1 MKQLISTTLLLLAF
15 LSTTLNAQQI
25 SSDAYNKDVIHE
37 DFNAEGEYFK
47 IITTTDNYFILDKGD
62 YLLSRNNKDS
72 EYAIIANNSS
82 VTDFVIKAA
91 VRIGPSENKKAS
103 VGIILKAQQD
113 GKGAIIFEINKKRE
127 YRIKQL
133 IGNNYQTLSGN
144 AKQEG
149 WVKNKLVH
157 GVDEHNFIEIRSEK
171 NIYDIYINSKYLTTF
186 FIPDFTS
193 GSCGLI
199 ISPATKAR
207 ISYYYI
213 NTKGESTA
221 VADYTNENTASVNE
235 TIEQLNKRIV
245 ILEENNA
252 KLNELN
258 TDSKALQLDEIKAL
272 TAKNTSLANIT
283 TEQEEEIIELN
294 SLITDLKEKANKAEE
309 LETSNNSLQTTVS
322 SLTSENNSLSSEI
335 KTLKIRNSDLATISS
350 TKEKEIIELNSLIT
364 SLKEKANKAEELE
377 NSNTSLQTTV
387 SSLTSEN
394 NSLSSEVKTLTTRNS
409 DLASITTT
417 QLIEIK
423 NNISLEASFN
433 NTIKELESSK
443 AQLLNEIN
451 TLKVKNTELGSI
463 SSTQEKEITALTTV
477 IDNFRATSNQASAT
491 NKQLNKKISGLKQ
504 QISLEIATNTNLT
517 NDLNKINKSTNTQIT
532 QLTTEVKTLKNK
544 VAKLQTSNSTLSADL
559 STEKSAHQNTK
570 SGLSKSVKNKTT
582 EINTL
587 TAELYN
593 AKEQL
598 KTAKKTAKNLKEC
611 VTNTSTLSVDL
622 KNANT
627 ELITLKT
634 TQTKH
639 DKVTADLNSKIT
651 VLSNQISTLEL
662 QLRTTKS
669 EISALEISNTQLK
682 ALFIQKDFELNGV
695 KASEMVKET
704 TVYVPTPKNLKS
716 NKVVYAVQLGMFMQ
730 TQSASVY
737 KNLDAVWYQS
747 NENGTYQYLSGEF
760 SSPKEAADHQKAIN
774 AKGYTSAF
782 VVTITK

>member
-37 DFNAEGEYFK
+37 DFNTEGEYFK
-47 IITTTDNYFILDKGD
+47 IVTTTDNYFILDKGD

-82 VTDFVIKAA
+82 VTDFVIKTA
-91 VRIGPSENKKAS
+91 VRIGPSDNKKAS

-133 IGNNYQTLSGN
+133 IGDSYQTLSGN

-149 WVKNKLVH
+149 WVKNKLVN

-171 NIYDIYINSKYLTTF
+171 NIYDIYINSEYLTTF

-221 VADYTNENTASVNE
+221 VANYTNENTASVNE

-258 TDSKALQLDEIKAL
+258 TDSKALQSDEIKAL

-283 TEQEEEIIELN
+283 IEQ
-294 SLITDLKEKANKAEE
+294 
-309 LETSNNSLQTTVS
+309 
-322 SLTSENNSLSSEI
+322 
-335 KTLKIRNSDLATISS
+335 
-350 TKEKEIIELNSLIT
+350 EKEIIELNSLIT
-364 SLKEKANKAEELE
+364 SLKEKANKAEEAE
-377 NSNTSLQTTV
+377 TSNTSLQTTV

-409 DLASITTT
+409 DL
-417 QLIEIK
+417 
-423 NNISLEASFN
+423 
-433 NTIKELESSK
+433 
-443 AQLLNEIN
+443 
-451 TLKVKNTELGSI
+451 VSI
-463 SSTQEKEITALTTV
+463 SSSQEKEITALTTA
-477 IDNFRATSNQASAT
+477 IENFRNTSNQSIAT
-491 NKQLNKKISGLKQ
+491 NKQLNKKISGLKL
-504 QISLEIATNTNLT
+504 QISLEKATNTDLT

-559 STEKSAHQNTK
+559 SNEKSAHKNTK
-570 SGLSKSVKNKTT
+570 SGLSTSVKNKTT
-582 EINTL
+582 EINSL
-587 TAELYN
+587 TAELN
-593 AKEQL
+593 TAKEQL

-611 VTNTSTLSVDL
+611 ATNASTLSVDL
-622 KNANT
+622 KNVNT
-627 ELITLKT
+627 ELSTLKT

-651 VLSNQISTLEL
+651 LLSNQISTLEL
-662 QLRTTKS
+662 QLQTTKS
-669 EISALEISNTQLK
+669 EISALETSNTELK

-695 KASEMVKET
+695 KASDMVKET

-730 TQSASVY
+730 TQSASAY

>member
-82 VTDFVIKAA
+82 VTDFVIKTA

-133 IGNNYQTLSGN
+133 IGDNYQTLSGN

-149 WVKNKLVH
+149 WVKNKLVNR
-157 GVDEHNFIEIRSEK
+157 VDEHNFIEIRSEK
-171 NIYDIYINSKYLTTF
+171 NIYDIYINSEYLTTF

-221 VADYTNENTASVNE
+221 VANYTNENTASVNE

-258 TDSKALQLDEIKAL
+258 TDSKALQSDEIKAL

-283 TEQEEEIIELN
+283 IEQ
-294 SLITDLKEKANKAEE
+294 
-309 LETSNNSLQTTVS
+309 
-322 SLTSENNSLSSEI
+322 
-335 KTLKIRNSDLATISS
+335 
-350 TKEKEIIELNSLIT
+350 EKEIIELNSLIT
-364 SLKEKANKAEELE
+364 SLKEKANKAEEAE
-377 NSNTSLQTTV
+377 TSNTSLQTTV

-409 DLASITTT
+409 DL
-417 QLIEIK
+417 
-423 NNISLEASFN
+423 
-433 NTIKELESSK
+433 
-443 AQLLNEIN
+443 
-451 TLKVKNTELGSI
+451 VSI
-463 SSTQEKEITALTTV
+463 SSSQEKEITALTTA
-477 IDNFRATSNQASAT
+477 IENFRNSSNQSSAT

-504 QISLEIATNTNLT
+504 QISLEKATNTDLT

-559 STEKSAHQNTK
+559 STEKSAHKNTK
-570 SGLSKSVKNKTT
+570 SGLSTSVKNKTT
-582 EINTL
+582 EINSL
-587 TAELYN
+587 TAELN
-593 AKEQL
+593 TAKEQL

-611 VTNTSTLSVDL
+611 ATNASTLSVDL
-622 KNANT
+622 KNVNT
-627 ELITLKT
+627 ELSTLKT

-651 VLSNQISTLEL
+651 LLSNQISTLEL
-662 QLRTTKS
+662 QLQTTKS
-669 EISALEISNTQLK
+669 EISALETSNTELK

-695 KASEMVKET
+695 KASDMVKET

>member
-1 MKQLISTTLLLLAF
+1 MKQIITVTLLLVIT
-15 LSTTLNAQQI
+15 LSSTITAQNI
-25 SSDAYNKDVIHE
+25 SSESYNTEFIHE
-37 DFNAEGEYFK
+37 DFNSEGEHFK
-47 IITTTDNYFILDKGD
+47 TVTTTDNYFILDKGD

-82 VTDFVIKAA
+82 VTDFVIKTA

-103 VGIILKAQQD
+103 VGIILKAQLD
-113 GKGAIIFEINKKRE
+113 GKGAIIFEINKKKE

-149 WVKNKLVH
+149 WVKNKLVN

-213 NTKGESTA
+213 NTKGERTA
-221 VADYTNENTASVNE
+221 VANYTNENTASVNE

-309 LETSNNSLQTTVS
+309 LE
-322 SLTSENNSLSSEI
+322 
-335 KTLKIRNSDLATISS
+335 
-350 TKEKEIIELNSLIT
+350 
-364 SLKEKANKAEELE
+364 

-387 SSLTSEN
+387 SSLSSEN

-451 TLKVKNTELGSI
+451 TLKVKNTELASI
-463 SSTQEKEITALTTV
+463 SSTQEKEITALTTA

-491 NKQLNKKISGLKQ
+491 NKQLNKKISGLKL
-504 QISLEIATNTNLT
+504 QISLEKATNTNLT

-587 TAELYN
+587 TAELNN

-611 VTNTSTLSVDL
+611 ATNTSTLSVDL

-662 QLRTTKS
+662 QLQTTKS
-669 EISALEISNTQLK
+669 EISALEISNTELK

-695 KASEMVKET
+695 KASDMVKET

-730 TQSASVY
+730 TQSASAY
-737 KNLDAVWYQS
+737 ENLDAVWYQS

>member
-37 DFNAEGEYFK
+37 DFNTEGEYFK
-47 IITTTDNYFILDKGD
+47 IVTTTDNYFILDKGD

-82 VTDFVIKAA
+82 VTDFVIKTA

-133 IGNNYQTLSGN
+133 IGDSYQTLSGN

-171 NIYDIYINSKYLTTF
+171 NIYDIYINSEYLTTF

-221 VADYTNENTASVNE
+221 VANYTNENTASVNE

-258 TDSKALQLDEIKAL
+258 TDSKALQSDEIIAL
-272 TAKNTSLANIT
+272 TTKNTSLANIT
-283 TEQEEEIIELN
+283 TEQEKEIIDLN

-309 LETSNNSLQTTVS
+309 LET
-322 SLTSENNSLSSEI
+322 
-335 KTLKIRNSDLATISS
+335 
-350 TKEKEIIELNSLIT
+350 
-364 SLKEKANKAEELE
+364 
-377 NSNTSLQTTV
+377 SNTSLQTTV

-394 NSLSSEVKTLTTRNS
+394 NSLSSEVTNLTIMNS
-409 DLASITTT
+409 DLASI
-417 QLIEIK
+417 
-423 NNISLEASFN
+423 
-433 NTIKELESSK
+433 SS
-443 AQLLNEIN
+443 
-451 TLKVKNTELGSI
+451 S
-463 SSTQEKEITALTTV
+463 QEKEITALTTA
-477 IDNFRATSNQASAT
+477 IENFRNTSNQSSAT

-504 QISLEIATNTNLT
+504 QISLEKATNTDLT

-559 STEKSAHQNTK
+559 STEKSAHKNTK
-570 SGLSKSVKNKTT
+570 SGLSTSVKNKTT

-587 TAELYN
+587 TAELN
-593 AKEQL
+593 TAKEQL

-611 VTNTSTLSVDL
+611 ATNTSTLSVNL

-662 QLRTTKS
+662 QLQTTKS
-669 EISALEISNTQLK
+669 EISALETSNTELK

-695 KASEMVKET
+695 KASDMVKET

-730 TQSASVY
+730 TQSASAY

>member
-37 DFNAEGEYFK
+37 DFNTEGEYFK
-47 IITTTDNYFILDKGD
+47 IVTTTDNYFILDKGD

-82 VTDFVIKAA
+82 VTDFVIKTA

-103 VGIILKAQQD
+103 VGIILKAQLD
-113 GKGAIIFEINKKRE
+113 GKGAIIFEINKKKE

-149 WVKNKLVH
+149 WVKNKLVN

-213 NTKGESTA
+213 NTKGERTA
-221 VADYTNENTASVNE
+221 VANYTNENTASVNE

-309 LETSNNSLQTTVS
+309 LE
-322 SLTSENNSLSSEI
+322 
-335 KTLKIRNSDLATISS
+335 
-350 TKEKEIIELNSLIT
+350 
-364 SLKEKANKAEELE
+364 

-387 SSLTSEN
+387 SSLSSEN

-451 TLKVKNTELGSI
+451 TLKVKNTELASI
-463 SSTQEKEITALTTV
+463 SSTQEKEITALTTA

-491 NKQLNKKISGLKQ
+491 NKQLNKKISGLKL
-504 QISLEIATNTNLT
+504 QISLEKATNTNLT

-587 TAELYN
+587 TAELNN

-611 VTNTSTLSVDL
+611 ATNTSTLSVDL

-662 QLRTTKS
+662 QLQTTKS
-669 EISALEISNTQLK
+669 EISALEISNTELK

-695 KASEMVKET
+695 KASDMVKET

>member
-37 DFNAEGEYFK
+37 DFNTEGKYFK
-47 IITTTDNYFILDKGD
+47 IVTTTDNYFILDKGD

-82 VTDFVIKAA
+82 VTDFVIKTA
-91 VRIGPSENKKAS
+91 VRIGPSANKKAS

-113 GKGAIIFEINKKRE
+113 GKGAIIFEINKKKE

-149 WVKNKLVH
+149 WVKNKLVN

-171 NIYDIYINSKYLTTF
+171 NIYDIYINSEYLTTF

-221 VADYTNENTASVNE
+221 VANYTNENTASVNE

-258 TDSKALQLDEIKAL
+258 SDSKALQSDEIKAL
-272 TAKNTSLANIT
+272 TAKNTSLSNIT
-283 TEQEEEIIELN
+283 TEQ
-294 SLITDLKEKANKAEE
+294 
-309 LETSNNSLQTTVS
+309 
-322 SLTSENNSLSSEI
+322 
-335 KTLKIRNSDLATISS
+335 
-350 TKEKEIIELNSLIT
+350 EKEIIELNSLIT
-364 SLKEKANKAEELE
+364 SLKEKANKAEEAE
-377 NSNTSLQTTV
+377 TSNTSLQTTV

-394 NSLSSEVKTLTTRNS
+394 NSLSSEVTNLTIMNS
-409 DLASITTT
+409 DLASI
-417 QLIEIK
+417 
-423 NNISLEASFN
+423 
-433 NTIKELESSK
+433 SS
-443 AQLLNEIN
+443 
-451 TLKVKNTELGSI
+451 S
-463 SSTQEKEITALTTV
+463 QEKEITALTTA
-477 IDNFRATSNQASAT
+477 IENFRNTSNQSSAT

-504 QISLEIATNTNLT
+504 QISLEKATNTDLT

-559 STEKSAHQNTK
+559 STEKSAHKNTK

-587 TAELYN
+587 TAELN
-593 AKEQL
+593 KAKEQL
-598 KTAKKTAKNLKEC
+598 KSVKKTAKNLKEC
-611 VTNTSTLSVDL
+611 ATNASTLSVDL
-622 KNANT
+622 RNVNT
-627 ELITLKT
+627 ELSTLKT

-651 VLSNQISTLEL
+651 LLSNQISTLEL
-662 QLRTTKS
+662 KLQTTKS
-669 EISALEISNTQLK
+669 EISALETSNTELK

-695 KASEMVKET
+695 KASDMVKET

-730 TQSASVY
+730 TQSASAY

>member
-37 DFNAEGEYFK
+37 DFNTEGEYFK
-47 IITTTDNYFILDKGD
+47 IVTTTDNYFILDKGD

-82 VTDFVIKAA
+82 VTDFVIKTA
-91 VRIGPSENKKAS
+91 VRIGPSDNKKAS

-133 IGNNYQTLSGN
+133 IGDNYQTLSGN

-149 WVKNKLVH
+149 WVKNKLVN

-171 NIYDIYINSKYLTTF
+171 NIYDIYINSEYLTTF

-221 VADYTNENTASVNE
+221 VANYTNKNTASVNE

-283 TEQEEEIIELN
+283 TEQE
-294 SLITDLKEKANKAEE
+294 
-309 LETSNNSLQTTVS
+309 
-322 SLTSENNSLSSEI
+322 
-335 KTLKIRNSDLATISS
+335 
-350 TKEKEIIELNSLIT
+350 KEIIELNSLIT

-377 NSNTSLQTTV
+377 TSNTSLQTTV

-394 NSLSSEVKTLTTRNS
+394 NSLSSEVTNLTIMNS
-409 DLASITTT
+409 DLASI
-417 QLIEIK
+417 
-423 NNISLEASFN
+423 
-433 NTIKELESSK
+433 SS
-443 AQLLNEIN
+443 
-451 TLKVKNTELGSI
+451 S
-463 SSTQEKEITALTTV
+463 QEKEITALTTA
-477 IDNFRATSNQASAT
+477 IENFRNTSNQSSAT

-504 QISLEIATNTNLT
+504 QISLEKATNTDLT

-559 STEKSAHQNTK
+559 STEKSAHKNTK

-587 TAELYN
+587 TAELN
-593 AKEQL
+593 TAKEQL

-611 VTNTSTLSVDL
+611 ATNASTLSVDL

-627 ELITLKT
+627 ELSTLKT

-662 QLRTTKS
+662 QLQTTKY
-669 EISALEISNTQLK
+669 EISALETSNTELK

-695 KASEMVKET
+695 KASDMVKET

-730 TQSASVY
+730 TQSASAY

>member
-133 IGNNYQTLSGN
+133 IGDNYQTLSGN

-149 WVKNKLVH
+149 WVKNKLVNR
-157 GVDEHNFIEIRSEK
+157 VDEHNFIEIRSEK
-171 NIYDIYINSKYLTTF
+171 NIYDIYINSEYLTTF

-221 VADYTNENTASVNE
+221 VANYTNENTASVNE

-258 TDSKALQLDEIKAL
+258 TDSKALQSDEIKAL
-272 TAKNTSLANIT
+272 TAKNTSLASIT
-283 TEQEEEIIELN
+283 IEQ
-294 SLITDLKEKANKAEE
+294 
-309 LETSNNSLQTTVS
+309 
-322 SLTSENNSLSSEI
+322 
-335 KTLKIRNSDLATISS
+335 
-350 TKEKEIIELNSLIT
+350 EKEIIELNSLIT
-364 SLKEKANKAEELE
+364 SLKEKANKAEEAE
-377 NSNTSLQTTV
+377 TSNTSLQTTV

-409 DLASITTT
+409 DL
-417 QLIEIK
+417 
-423 NNISLEASFN
+423 
-433 NTIKELESSK
+433 
-443 AQLLNEIN
+443 
-451 TLKVKNTELGSI
+451 VSI
-463 SSTQEKEITALTTV
+463 SSSQEKEITALTTA
-477 IDNFRATSNQASAT
+477 IENFRNTSNQSSAT

-504 QISLEIATNTNLT
+504 QISLEKATNTDLT

-559 STEKSAHQNTK
+559 STEKSAHKNTK
-570 SGLSKSVKNKTT
+570 SGLSTSVKNKTT
-582 EINTL
+582 EINSL
-587 TAELYN
+587 TAELN
-593 AKEQL
+593 TAKEQL

-611 VTNTSTLSVDL
+611 ATNASTLSVDL
-622 KNANT
+622 KNVNT
-627 ELITLKT
+627 ELSTLKT

-651 VLSNQISTLEL
+651 LLSNQISTLEL
-662 QLRTTKS
+662 QLQTTKS
-669 EISALEISNTQLK
+669 EISALETSNTELK

-695 KASEMVKET
+695 KASDMVKET

-730 TQSASVY
+730 TQSASEY

>member
-37 DFNAEGEYFK
+37 DFNTEGKYFK
-47 IITTTDNYFILDKGD
+47 IVTTTDNYFILDKGD

-82 VTDFVIKAA
+82 VTDFVIKTA
-91 VRIGPSENKKAS
+91 VRIGPSANKKAS

-133 IGNNYQTLSGN
+133 IGDNYQTLSGN

-149 WVKNKLVH
+149 WVKNKLVN

-171 NIYDIYINSKYLTTF
+171 NIYDIYINSEYLTTF

-221 VADYTNENTASVNE
+221 VANYTNENTASVNE

-258 TDSKALQLDEIKAL
+258 TDSKTLQLDEIKAL

-283 TEQEEEIIELN
+283 TEQEKEIIDLN

-309 LETSNNSLQTTVS
+309 LET
-322 SLTSENNSLSSEI
+322 
-335 KTLKIRNSDLATISS
+335 
-350 TKEKEIIELNSLIT
+350 
-364 SLKEKANKAEELE
+364 
-377 NSNTSLQTTV
+377 SNTSLQTTV

-394 NSLSSEVKTLTTRNS
+394 NSLSSEVKTLTIMNS
-409 DLASITTT
+409 DLASI
-417 QLIEIK
+417 
-423 NNISLEASFN
+423 
-433 NTIKELESSK
+433 SS
-443 AQLLNEIN
+443 
-451 TLKVKNTELGSI
+451 S
-463 SSTQEKEITALTTV
+463 QEKEITALTTA
-477 IDNFRATSNQASAT
+477 IEKFRNTSNQSSAT

-504 QISLEIATNTNLT
+504 QISLEKATNTDLT

-559 STEKSAHQNTK
+559 STEKSAHKNTK
-570 SGLSKSVKNKTT
+570 SGISKSVRNKTT

-587 TAELYN
+587 TAELN
-593 AKEQL
+593 KAKEQL
-598 KTAKKTAKNLKEC
+598 KSVKKTAKNLKEC
-611 VTNTSTLSVDL
+611 ATNASTLSVDL
-622 KNANT
+622 RNVNT
-627 ELITLKT
+627 ELSTLKT

-662 QLRTTKS
+662 KLQTTKS
-669 EISALEISNTQLK
+669 EISALETSNTELK

-695 KASEMVKET
+695 KASDMVKET

-730 TQSASVY
+730 TQSASAY

>member
-37 DFNAEGEYFK
+37 DFNTEGEYFK
-47 IITTTDNYFILDKGD
+47 IVTTTDNYFILDKGD

-82 VTDFVIKAA
+82 VTDFIIKTA

-133 IGNNYQTLSGN
+133 IGDNYQTLSGN

-149 WVKNKLVH
+149 WVKNKLVN

-171 NIYDIYINSKYLTTF
+171 NIYDIYINSEYLTTF

-221 VADYTNENTASVNE
+221 VANYTNENNASVNE

-258 TDSKALQLDEIKAL
+258 TDSKVLQSDEIKAL

-283 TEQEEEIIELN
+283 TEQ
-294 SLITDLKEKANKAEE
+294 
-309 LETSNNSLQTTVS
+309 
-322 SLTSENNSLSSEI
+322 
-335 KTLKIRNSDLATISS
+335 
-350 TKEKEIIELNSLIT
+350 EKEIIELNSLIT

-377 NSNTSLQTTV
+377 TSNTSLQTTV
-387 SSLTSEN
+387 SSFTSEN
-394 NSLSSEVKTLTTRNS
+394 NSLSSEVTNLTIMNS
-409 DLASITTT
+409 DLASI
-417 QLIEIK
+417 
-423 NNISLEASFN
+423 
-433 NTIKELESSK
+433 SS
-443 AQLLNEIN
+443 
-451 TLKVKNTELGSI
+451 S
-463 SSTQEKEITALTTV
+463 QEKEITALTTA
-477 IDNFRATSNQASAT
+477 IENFRNTSNQSSAT

-504 QISLEIATNTNLT
+504 QISLEKATNTDLT

-559 STEKSAHQNTK
+559 STEKSAHKNTK

-587 TAELYN
+587 TAELNN

-611 VTNTSTLSVDL
+611 ATNASTLSVDL
-622 KNANT
+622 RNANT
-627 ELITLKT
+627 ELSTLKT

-662 QLRTTKS
+662 QLQTTKS
-669 EISALEISNTQLK
+669 EISALETSNTELK

-695 KASEMVKET
+695 KASDMVKET

-730 TQSASVY
+730 TQSASAY

>member
-133 IGNNYQTLSGN
+133 IGDSYQTLSGN

-149 WVKNKLVH
+149 WVKNKLVN

-171 NIYDIYINSKYLTTF
+171 NIYDIYINSEYLTTF

-221 VADYTNENTASVNE
+221 VANYTNENTASVNE

-258 TDSKALQLDEIKAL
+258 TDSKALQSDEIIAL
-272 TAKNTSLANIT
+272 TTKNTSLANIT
-283 TEQEEEIIELN
+283 TEQEKEIIDLN

-309 LETSNNSLQTTVS
+309 LET
-322 SLTSENNSLSSEI
+322 
-335 KTLKIRNSDLATISS
+335 
-350 TKEKEIIELNSLIT
+350 
-364 SLKEKANKAEELE
+364 
-377 NSNTSLQTTV
+377 SNTSLQTTV

-394 NSLSSEVKTLTTRNS
+394 NSLSSEVKTLTIMNS
-409 DLASITTT
+409 DLASI
-417 QLIEIK
+417 
-423 NNISLEASFN
+423 
-433 NTIKELESSK
+433 SS
-443 AQLLNEIN
+443 
-451 TLKVKNTELGSI
+451 S
-463 SSTQEKEITALTTV
+463 QEKEITALTTA
-477 IDNFRATSNQASAT
+477 IEKFRNTSNQSSAT

-504 QISLEIATNTNLT
+504 QISLEKATNTDLT

-559 STEKSAHQNTK
+559 STEKSAHKNTK
-570 SGLSKSVKNKTT
+570 SGLSTSVKNKTT
-582 EINTL
+582 EINSL
-587 TAELYN
+587 TAELN
-593 AKEQL
+593 TAKEQL

-611 VTNTSTLSVDL
+611 ATNASTLSVDL
-622 KNANT
+622 RNANT
-627 ELITLKT
+627 ELSTLKT

-662 QLRTTKS
+662 QLQTTKS
-669 EISALEISNTQLK
+669 EISALETSNTELK

-695 KASEMVKET
+695 KASDMVKET

-730 TQSASVY
+730 TQSASAY

>member
-1 MKQLISTTLLLLAF
+1 MKQLISTTLFLLAF

-37 DFNAEGEYFK
+37 DFNTEGEYFK
-47 IITTTDNYFILDKGD
+47 IVTTTDNYFILDKGD

-82 VTDFVIKAA
+82 VTDFVLKTA
-91 VRIGPSENKKAS
+91 VRIGPSANKKAS

-133 IGNNYQTLSGN
+133 IGDSYQTLSGN

-171 NIYDIYINSKYLTTF
+171 NIYDIYINSEYLTTF

-221 VADYTNENTASVNE
+221 IANYTNEDTASVNQ

-283 TEQEEEIIELN
+283 TEQE
-294 SLITDLKEKANKAEE
+294 
-309 LETSNNSLQTTVS
+309 
-322 SLTSENNSLSSEI
+322 
-335 KTLKIRNSDLATISS
+335 
-350 TKEKEIIELNSLIT
+350 KEIIELNSLIT

-377 NSNTSLQTTV
+377 TSNTSLQTTV

-394 NSLSSEVKTLTTRNS
+394 NSLSSEVTNLTIMNS
-409 DLASITTT
+409 DLASI
-417 QLIEIK
+417 
-423 NNISLEASFN
+423 
-433 NTIKELESSK
+433 SS
-443 AQLLNEIN
+443 
-451 TLKVKNTELGSI
+451 S
-463 SSTQEKEITALTTV
+463 QEKEITALTTT
-477 IDNFRATSNQASAT
+477 IENFRNTSNQSSAT

-504 QISLEIATNTNLT
+504 QISLEKATNTDLT

-559 STEKSAHQNTK
+559 STEKSAHKNTK
-570 SGLSKSVKNKTT
+570 SGLSTSVKNKTT
-582 EINTL
+582 EINSL
-587 TAELYN
+587 TAELN
-593 AKEQL
+593 TAKEQL

-611 VTNTSTLSVDL
+611 ATNSSTLSVDL

-627 ELITLKT
+627 ELSTLKT

-669 EISALEISNTQLK
+669 EISALETSNTELK

-695 KASEMVKET
+695 KASDMVKET

-730 TQSASVY
+730 TQSASAY

>member
-1 MKQLISTTLLLLAF
+1 MKQIISTTLLLLAF

-25 SSDAYNKDVIHE
+25 SSEAYNKDVIHE
-37 DFNAEGEYFK
+37 DFNTEGEYFK
-47 IITTTDNYFILDKGD
+47 IVTTTDNYFILDKGD

-82 VTDFVIKAA
+82 VTDFVIKTA
-91 VRIGPSENKKAS
+91 VRIGPSANKKAS

-133 IGNNYQTLSGN
+133 IGDSYQTLSGN

-149 WVKNKLVH
+149 WVKNKLVN

-171 NIYDIYINSKYLTTF
+171 NIYDIYINSEYLTTF

-221 VADYTNENTASVNE
+221 VANYTNENTASVNE

-258 TDSKALQLDEIKAL
+258 TDSKTLQLDEIKAL

-283 TEQEEEIIELN
+283 TEQ
-294 SLITDLKEKANKAEE
+294 
-309 LETSNNSLQTTVS
+309 
-322 SLTSENNSLSSEI
+322 
-335 KTLKIRNSDLATISS
+335 
-350 TKEKEIIELNSLIT
+350 EKEIIELNSLIT

-377 NSNTSLQTTV
+377 TSYTSLQTTV
-387 SSLTSEN
+387 SSLTSKN
-394 NSLSSEVKTLTTRNS
+394 NSLSSKVKTLTTRNS
-409 DLASITTT
+409 DLA
-417 QLIEIK
+417 
-423 NNISLEASFN
+423 
-433 NTIKELESSK
+433 
-443 AQLLNEIN
+443 
-451 TLKVKNTELGSI
+451 SI
-463 SSTQEKEITALTTV
+463 SSTQEKEITALTTA
-477 IDNFRATSNQASAT
+477 IENFRNTSNQSSAT

-504 QISLEIATNTNLT
+504 QISLEQATNTDLT
-517 NDLNKINKSTNTQIT
+517 NQINKINKSTNTQIT
-532 QLTTEVKTLKNK
+532 QLTNQVKVNLSQVKTLKNK
-544 VAKLQTSNSTLSADL
+544 VTQLQTSNSTLSADL
-559 STEKSAHQNTK
+559 STEKSAHKNTK
-570 SGLSKSVKNKTT
+570 SGISKSVRNKTT

-587 TAELYN
+587 TADLNN

-598 KTAKKTAKNLKEC
+598 KTAI
-611 VTNTSTLSVDL
+611 STLSGDL
-622 KNANT
+622 WSANT
-627 ELITLKT
+627 ELSTLKT

-662 QLRTTKS
+662 QLQTTKS
-669 EISALEISNTQLK
+669 EISVLEITNTELK

-695 KASEMVKET
+695 KASDMVKET
-704 TVYVPTPKNLKS
+704 TVYIPTPKNLKS

-774 AKGYTSAF
+774 AKGYSSAF

>member
-37 DFNAEGEYFK
+37 DFNTEGEYFK

-82 VTDFVIKAA
+82 VTDFVIKTAI
-91 VRIGPSENKKAS
+91 RIGPSENKKAS

-113 GKGAIIFEINKKRE
+113 GKGAIIFEINKKKE

-144 AKQEG
+144 AKKEG
-149 WVKNKLVH
+149 WVKNKLVN

-171 NIYDIYINSKYLTTF
+171 NIYDIYINSEYLTSF

-213 NTKGESTA
+213 NTKGESTT
-221 VADYTNENTASVNE
+221 VANYTNENTASVNE

-245 ILEENNA
+245 LLEENNA

-258 TDSKALQLDEIKAL
+258 TDIKVLKSDEIKAL
-272 TAKNTSLANIT
+272 TAKITSLANIT
-283 TEQEEEIIELN
+283 TEQ
-294 SLITDLKEKANKAEE
+294 
-309 LETSNNSLQTTVS
+309 
-322 SLTSENNSLSSEI
+322 
-335 KTLKIRNSDLATISS
+335 
-350 TKEKEIIELNSLIT
+350 EKEIIELNSLIT
-364 SLKEKANKAEELE
+364 SLIEKANKAEELE
-377 NSNTSLQTTV
+377 TSNTSLQTTV

-394 NSLSSEVKTLTTRNS
+394 NSLSSEVTNLTIMNS
-409 DLASITTT
+409 DLASI
-417 QLIEIK
+417 
-423 NNISLEASFN
+423 
-433 NTIKELESSK
+433 SS
-443 AQLLNEIN
+443 
-451 TLKVKNTELGSI
+451 S
-463 SSTQEKEITALTTV
+463 QEKEVTALTTA
-477 IDNFRATSNQASAT
+477 IENFRNTSNQSIAT

-504 QISLEIATNTNLT
+504 QISLEKATNTDLT

-544 VAKLQTSNSTLSADL
+544 VAKLQTSNSTLSSDL
-559 STEKSAHQNTK
+559 STEKSAHKNTK

-587 TAELYN
+587 SAELNN

-598 KTAKKTAKNLKEC
+598 KTAEKIAEKLKEC
-611 VTNTSTLSVDL
+611 ATNTSTLSVDL

-627 ELITLKT
+627 ELISLKT

-639 DKVTADLNSKIT
+639 DKVTANLNSKIT

-662 QLRTTKS
+662 QLQTTKS
-669 EISALEISNTQLK
+669 EISALKINKTELK

-695 KASEMVKET
+695 KASDMIKET
-704 TVYVPTPKNLKS
+704 TVYVPTTKNFKV
-716 NKVVYAVQLGMFMQ
+716 NKVAYAVQLGMFMQ
-730 TQSASVY
+730 TQNASAY

>member
-37 DFNAEGEYFK
+37 DFNTEGEYFK

-82 VTDFVIKAA
+82 VTDFVIKTA
-91 VRIGPSENKKAS
+91 VRIGPSANKKAS
-103 VGIILKAQQD
+103 VGIILKAQED

-133 IGNNYQTLSGN
+133 IGDNYQTLSGN

-149 WVKNKLVH
+149 WVKNKLVN

-171 NIYDIYINSKYLTTF
+171 NIYDIYINSEYLTTF

-221 VADYTNENTASVNE
+221 VANYTNENTASVNE

-258 TDSKALQLDEIKAL
+258 TDSKTLQLDEIKAL

-283 TEQEEEIIELN
+283 TEQ
-294 SLITDLKEKANKAEE
+294 
-309 LETSNNSLQTTVS
+309 
-322 SLTSENNSLSSEI
+322 
-335 KTLKIRNSDLATISS
+335 
-350 TKEKEIIELNSLIT
+350 EKEIIELNSLIT

-377 NSNTSLQTTV
+377 TSNTSLQTTV

-394 NSLSSEVKTLTTRNS
+394 NSLSSEVTNLTIMNS
-409 DLASITTT
+409 DLASI
-417 QLIEIK
+417 
-423 NNISLEASFN
+423 
-433 NTIKELESSK
+433 SS
-443 AQLLNEIN
+443 
-451 TLKVKNTELGSI
+451 S
-463 SSTQEKEITALTTV
+463 QEKEITALTTA
-477 IDNFRATSNQASAT
+477 IENFRNTSNQSSAT

-504 QISLEIATNTNLT
+504 QISLEKATNTDLT

-559 STEKSAHQNTK
+559 STEKSAHKNTK
-570 SGLSKSVKNKTT
+570 SGLSTSVKNKTT
-582 EINTL
+582 EINSL
-587 TAELYN
+587 TAELN
-593 AKEQL
+593 TAKEQL

-611 VTNTSTLSVDL
+611 ATNASTLSVDL
-622 KNANT
+622 RNANT
-627 ELITLKT
+627 ELSTLKT

-662 QLRTTKS
+662 KLQTTKS
-669 EISALEISNTQLK
+669 EISALETSNTELK

-695 KASEMVKET
+695 KASDMVKET

-730 TQSASVY
+730 TQSASAY

>member
-37 DFNAEGEYFK
+37 DFNIEGDYFK
-47 IITTTDNYFILDKGD
+47 IVTTTDNYFILDKGD
-62 YLLSRNNKDS
+62 FLLSRNNKDS

-82 VTDFVIKAA
+82 VTDFVIKTA
-91 VRIGPSENKKAS
+91 VRIGPSANKKAS

-113 GKGAIIFEINKKRE
+113 GKGAIIFEINKKKE

-149 WVKNKLVH
+149 WVKNKLVN

-171 NIYDIYINSKYLTTF
+171 NIYDIYINSEYLTTF

-221 VADYTNENTASVNE
+221 VANYTNENTASVNE

-283 TEQEEEIIELN
+283 TEQEKEIIDLN
-294 SLITDLKEKANKAEE
+294 SLITDLKEKANKAKE
-309 LETSNNSLQTTVS
+309 LET
-322 SLTSENNSLSSEI
+322 
-335 KTLKIRNSDLATISS
+335 
-350 TKEKEIIELNSLIT
+350 
-364 SLKEKANKAEELE
+364 
-377 NSNTSLQTTV
+377 SNTSLQTTV

-394 NSLSSEVKTLTTRNS
+394 NSLSSEVTKLTIMNS
-409 DLASITTT
+409 DLA
-417 QLIEIK
+417 
-423 NNISLEASFN
+423 
-433 NTIKELESSK
+433 
-443 AQLLNEIN
+443 
-451 TLKVKNTELGSI
+451 SI
-463 SSTQEKEITALTTV
+463 SSTQEKEITALTTA
-477 IDNFRATSNQASAT
+477 IENFRNTSNQSSAT

-504 QISLEIATNTNLT
+504 QISLEKAANTNLK

-544 VAKLQTSNSTLSADL
+544 VTQLQTSNSTLSADV

-587 TAELYN
+587 TAELNN

-598 KTAKKTAKNLKEC
+598 KTAKETAKNLKEC
-611 VTNTSTLSVDL
+611 ATNISTLSVDL

-669 EISALEISNTQLK
+669 EISALEISNTELK

-730 TQSASVY
+730 TQSASAY

>member
-37 DFNAEGEYFK
+37 DFNTEGEYFK
-47 IITTTDNYFILDKGD
+47 IVTTTDNYFILDKGD

-113 GKGAIIFEINKKRE
+113 GKGAIIFEINKKKE

-149 WVKNKLVH
+149 WVKNKLVN

-213 NTKGESTA
+213 NTKGERTA
-221 VADYTNENTASVNE
+221 VANYTNENTASVNE

-309 LETSNNSLQTTVS
+309 LE
-322 SLTSENNSLSSEI
+322 
-335 KTLKIRNSDLATISS
+335 
-350 TKEKEIIELNSLIT
+350 
-364 SLKEKANKAEELE
+364 

-387 SSLTSEN
+387 SSLSSEN

-451 TLKVKNTELGSI
+451 TLKVKNTEIGSI
-463 SSTQEKEITALTTV
+463 SSAQEKEITALTTA

-504 QISLEIATNTNLT
+504 QISLEKATNTNLT

-587 TAELYN
+587 TAELNN

-611 VTNTSTLSVDL
+611 ATNTSTLSVDL

-669 EISALEISNTQLK
+669 EISALEISNTELK

-730 TQSASVY
+730 TQSASAY

>member
-1 MKQLISTTLLLLAF
+1 MPSCFPL
-15 LSTTLNAQQI
+15 
-25 SSDAYNKDVIHE
+25 
-37 DFNAEGEYFK
+37 
-47 IITTTDNYFILDKGD
+47 
-62 YLLSRNNKDS
+62 
-72 EYAIIANNSS
+72 
-82 VTDFVIKAA
+82 TDFVIKTA
-91 VRIGPSENKKAS
+91 VRIVHSKNKKAS

-113 GKGAIIFEINKKRE
+113 GKGAIIFEINKKKE

-133 IGNNYQTLSGN
+133 IGNNYQNLSGN

-149 WVKNKLVH
+149 WVKNKLVN
-157 GVDEHNFIEIRSEK
+157 GVDKQNLIEIRSEK
-171 NIYDIYINSKYLTTF
+171 NIYDIYINSEYLTTF
-186 FIPDFTS
+186 FIPDFTG

-221 VADYTNENTASVNE
+221 VANYTNENTASVNE

-258 TDSKALQLDEIKAL
+258 TDSKVLQSDEIKAL

-283 TEQEEEIIELN
+283 TEQE
-294 SLITDLKEKANKAEE
+294 
-309 LETSNNSLQTTVS
+309 
-322 SLTSENNSLSSEI
+322 
-335 KTLKIRNSDLATISS
+335 
-350 TKEKEIIELNSLIT
+350 
-364 SLKEKANKAEELE
+364 
-377 NSNTSLQTTV
+377 
-387 SSLTSEN
+387 
-394 NSLSSEVKTLTTRNS
+394 
-409 DLASITTT
+409 
-417 QLIEIK
+417 
-423 NNISLEASFN
+423 
-433 NTIKELESSK
+433 
-443 AQLLNEIN
+443 
-451 TLKVKNTELGSI
+451 
-463 SSTQEKEITALTTV
+463 KEITALTTA
-477 IDNFRATSNQASAT
+477 IENFRNTSNQSSAT

-504 QISLEIATNTNLT
+504 QISLEKATNTDLT

-587 TAELYN
+587 TAELNN

-611 VTNTSTLSVDL
+611 ATNTSTLSVDL

-634 TQTKH
+634 TQNKH

-662 QLRTTKS
+662 QLQTTKS
-669 EISALEISNTQLK
+669 EISALETSNTELK

-695 KASEMVKET
+695 KASDMVKET

-730 TQSASVY
+730 TQSASAY

>member
-37 DFNAEGEYFK
+37 DFNTEGKYFK
-47 IITTTDNYFILDKGD
+47 IVTTTDNYFILDKGD

-82 VTDFVIKAA
+82 VTDFVIKTA

-113 GKGAIIFEINKKRE
+113 GKGAIIFEINKKKE

-149 WVKNKLVH
+149 WVKNKLVN

-171 NIYDIYINSKYLTTF
+171 NIYDIYINSEYLTTF

-221 VADYTNENTASVNE
+221 VANYTNENTASVNE

-258 TDSKALQLDEIKAL
+258 TDSKTLQLDEIKAL

-283 TEQEEEIIELN
+283 TEQ
-294 SLITDLKEKANKAEE
+294 
-309 LETSNNSLQTTVS
+309 
-322 SLTSENNSLSSEI
+322 
-335 KTLKIRNSDLATISS
+335 
-350 TKEKEIIELNSLIT
+350 EKEIIELNSLIT

-377 NSNTSLQTTV
+377 TSNTSLQTTV

-409 DLASITTT
+409 DLASI
-417 QLIEIK
+417 
-423 NNISLEASFN
+423 
-433 NTIKELESSK
+433 SS
-443 AQLLNEIN
+443 
-451 TLKVKNTELGSI
+451 S
-463 SSTQEKEITALTTV
+463 QEKEITALTTA
-477 IDNFRATSNQASAT
+477 IENFKNTSNQSSAT

-504 QISLEIATNTNLT
+504 QISLEKATNTDLT

-559 STEKSAHQNTK
+559 STEKSAHKNTK
-570 SGLSKSVKNKTT
+570 SGLSTSVKNKTT
-582 EINTL
+582 EINSL
-587 TAELYN
+587 TAELN
-593 AKEQL
+593 TAKEQL
-598 KTAKKTAKNLKEC
+598 KTAI
-611 VTNTSTLSVDL
+611 STLSGDL
-622 KNANT
+622 WSANT
-627 ELITLKT
+627 ELSTLKT

-662 QLRTTKS
+662 QLQTTKS
-669 EISALEISNTQLK
+669 EISALETSNTELK

-695 KASEMVKET
+695 KASDMVKET

-730 TQSASVY
+730 TQSASAY

>member
-37 DFNAEGEYFK
+37 DFNTEGKYFK
-47 IITTTDNYFILDKGD
+47 IVTTTDNYFILDKGD

-82 VTDFVIKAA
+82 VTDFVIKTA
-91 VRIGPSENKKAS
+91 VRIGPSANKKAS
-103 VGIILKAQQD
+103 VGIILKAQED

-149 WVKNKLVH
+149 WLKNKLVN

-171 NIYDIYINSKYLTTF
+171 NIYDIYINSEYLTTF

-221 VADYTNENTASVNE
+221 VANYTNENTASVNE

-258 TDSKALQLDEIKAL
+258 SDSKALQSDEIKAL
-272 TAKNTSLANIT
+272 TAKNTSLSNIT
-283 TEQEEEIIELN
+283 TEQ
-294 SLITDLKEKANKAEE
+294 
-309 LETSNNSLQTTVS
+309 
-322 SLTSENNSLSSEI
+322 
-335 KTLKIRNSDLATISS
+335 
-350 TKEKEIIELNSLIT
+350 EKEIIELNSLIT
-364 SLKEKANKAEELE
+364 SLKEKANKAEEAE
-377 NSNTSLQTTV
+377 TSNTSLQTTV

-394 NSLSSEVKTLTTRNS
+394 NSLSSEVTNLTIMNS
-409 DLASITTT
+409 DLASI
-417 QLIEIK
+417 
-423 NNISLEASFN
+423 
-433 NTIKELESSK
+433 SS
-443 AQLLNEIN
+443 
-451 TLKVKNTELGSI
+451 S
-463 SSTQEKEITALTTV
+463 QEKEITALTTA
-477 IDNFRATSNQASAT
+477 IENFRNTSNQSSAT

-504 QISLEIATNTNLT
+504 QISLEKATNTDLT

-559 STEKSAHQNTK
+559 STEKSAHKNTK

-587 TAELYN
+587 TAELN
-593 AKEQL
+593 KAKEQL
-598 KTAKKTAKNLKEC
+598 KSVKKTAKNLKEC
-611 VTNTSTLSVDL
+611 ATNASTLSVDL
-622 KNANT
+622 RNVNT
-627 ELITLKT
+627 ELSTLKT

-651 VLSNQISTLEL
+651 LLSNQISTLEL
-662 QLRTTKS
+662 KLQTTKS
-669 EISALEISNTQLK
+669 EISALETSNTELK

-695 KASEMVKET
+695 KASDMVKET

-730 TQSASVY
+730 TQSASAY

>member
-37 DFNAEGEYFK
+37 DFNTEGKYFK
-47 IITTTDNYFILDKGD
+47 IVTTTDNYFILDKGD

-82 VTDFVIKAA
+82 VTDFVIKTA
-91 VRIGPSENKKAS
+91 VRIGPSANKKAS
-103 VGIILKAQQD
+103 VGIILKAQED

-133 IGNNYQTLSGN
+133 IGDSYQTLSGN

-149 WVKNKLVH
+149 WVKNKLVN

-171 NIYDIYINSKYLTTF
+171 NIYDIYINSEYLTTF

-221 VADYTNENTASVNE
+221 VANYTNENTASVNE

-258 TDSKALQLDEIKAL
+258 SDSKALQSDEIKAL
-272 TAKNTSLANIT
+272 TAKNTSLSNIT
-283 TEQEEEIIELN
+283 TEQ
-294 SLITDLKEKANKAEE
+294 
-309 LETSNNSLQTTVS
+309 
-322 SLTSENNSLSSEI
+322 
-335 KTLKIRNSDLATISS
+335 
-350 TKEKEIIELNSLIT
+350 EKEIIELNSLIT
-364 SLKEKANKAEELE
+364 SLKEKANKAEEAE
-377 NSNTSLQTTV
+377 TSNTSLQTTV

-394 NSLSSEVKTLTTRNS
+394 NSLSSEVTNLTIMNS
-409 DLASITTT
+409 DLASI
-417 QLIEIK
+417 
-423 NNISLEASFN
+423 
-433 NTIKELESSK
+433 SS
-443 AQLLNEIN
+443 
-451 TLKVKNTELGSI
+451 S
-463 SSTQEKEITALTTV
+463 QEKEITALTTA
-477 IDNFRATSNQASAT
+477 IENFRNTSNQSSAT

-504 QISLEIATNTNLT
+504 QISLEKATNTDLT

-559 STEKSAHQNTK
+559 STEKSAHKNTK

-587 TAELYN
+587 TAELN
-593 AKEQL
+593 KAKEQL
-598 KTAKKTAKNLKEC
+598 KSVKKTAKNLKEC
-611 VTNTSTLSVDL
+611 ATNASTLSVDL
-622 KNANT
+622 RNVNT
-627 ELITLKT
+627 ELSTLKT

-651 VLSNQISTLEL
+651 LLSNQISTLEL
-662 QLRTTKS
+662 KLQTTKS
-669 EISALEISNTQLK
+669 EISALETSNTELK

-695 KASEMVKET
+695 KASDMVKET

-730 TQSASVY
+730 TQSASAY

>member
-37 DFNAEGEYFK
+37 DFNTEGEYFK
-47 IITTTDNYFILDKGD
+47 IVTTTDNYFILDKGD

-82 VTDFVIKAA
+82 VTDFVIKTA
-91 VRIGPSENKKAS
+91 VRIGPSDNKKAS

-133 IGNNYQTLSGN
+133 IGDNYQTLSGN

-149 WVKNKLVH
+149 WVKNKLVN

-171 NIYDIYINSKYLTTF
+171 NIYDIYINSEYLTTF

-221 VADYTNENTASVNE
+221 IANYTNEDTASVNQ

-283 TEQEEEIIELN
+283 TEQE
-294 SLITDLKEKANKAEE
+294 
-309 LETSNNSLQTTVS
+309 
-322 SLTSENNSLSSEI
+322 
-335 KTLKIRNSDLATISS
+335 
-350 TKEKEIIELNSLIT
+350 KEIIELNSLIT

-377 NSNTSLQTTV
+377 TSNTSLQTTV

-394 NSLSSEVKTLTTRNS
+394 NSLSSEVTNLTIMNS
-409 DLASITTT
+409 DLASI
-417 QLIEIK
+417 
-423 NNISLEASFN
+423 
-433 NTIKELESSK
+433 SS
-443 AQLLNEIN
+443 
-451 TLKVKNTELGSI
+451 S
-463 SSTQEKEITALTTV
+463 QEKEITALTTA
-477 IDNFRATSNQASAT
+477 IENFRNTSNQSSAT

-504 QISLEIATNTNLT
+504 QISLEKATNTDLT

-559 STEKSAHQNTK
+559 STEKSAHKNTK

-587 TAELYN
+587 TAELN
-593 AKEQL
+593 TAKEQL

-611 VTNTSTLSVDL
+611 ATNASTLSVDL

-627 ELITLKT
+627 ELSTLKT

-662 QLRTTKS
+662 QLQTTKY
-669 EISALEISNTQLK
+669 EISALETSNTELK

-695 KASEMVKET
+695 KASDMVKET

-730 TQSASVY
+730 TQSASAY

>member
-37 DFNAEGEYFK
+37 DFNTEGKYFK
-47 IITTTDNYFILDKGD
+47 IVTTTDNYFILDKGD

-82 VTDFVIKAA
+82 VTDFVIKTA
-91 VRIGPSENKKAS
+91 VRIGPSANKKAS
-103 VGIILKAQQD
+103 VGIILKAQED

-149 WVKNKLVH
+149 WVKNKLVN

-171 NIYDIYINSKYLTTF
+171 NIYDIYINSEYLTTF

-221 VADYTNENTASVNE
+221 VANYTNENTASVNE

-258 TDSKALQLDEIKAL
+258 SDSKALQSDEIKAL

-283 TEQEEEIIELN
+283 TEQ
-294 SLITDLKEKANKAEE
+294 
-309 LETSNNSLQTTVS
+309 
-322 SLTSENNSLSSEI
+322 
-335 KTLKIRNSDLATISS
+335 
-350 TKEKEIIELNSLIT
+350 EKEIIELNSLIT
-364 SLKEKANKAEELE
+364 SLKEKANKAEEAE
-377 NSNTSLQTTV
+377 TSNTSLQTTV

-394 NSLSSEVKTLTTRNS
+394 NSLSSEVTNLTIMNS
-409 DLASITTT
+409 DLASI
-417 QLIEIK
+417 
-423 NNISLEASFN
+423 
-433 NTIKELESSK
+433 SS
-443 AQLLNEIN
+443 
-451 TLKVKNTELGSI
+451 S
-463 SSTQEKEITALTTV
+463 QEKEITALTTA
-477 IDNFRATSNQASAT
+477 IENFRNTSNQSSAT

-504 QISLEIATNTNLT
+504 QISLEKATNTDLT

-559 STEKSAHQNTK
+559 STEKSAHKNTK

-587 TAELYN
+587 TAELN
-593 AKEQL
+593 KAKEQL
-598 KTAKKTAKNLKEC
+598 KSVKKTAKNLKEC
-611 VTNTSTLSVDL
+611 ATNASTLSVDL
-622 KNANT
+622 RNVNT
-627 ELITLKT
+627 ELSTLKT

-651 VLSNQISTLEL
+651 LLSNQISTLEL
-662 QLRTTKS
+662 KLQTTKS
-669 EISALEISNTQLK
+669 EISALETSNTELK

-695 KASEMVKET
+695 KASDMVKET

-730 TQSASVY
+730 TQSASAY

>member
-1 MKQLISTTLLLLAF
+1 MKQLISTTLFLLAF

-37 DFNAEGEYFK
+37 DFNTEGEYFK
-47 IITTTDNYFILDKGD
+47 IVTTTDNYFILDKGD

-82 VTDFVIKAA
+82 VTDFVIKTA

-133 IGNNYQTLSGN
+133 IGDSYQTLSGN

-171 NIYDIYINSKYLTTF
+171 NIYDIYINSEYLTTF

-221 VADYTNENTASVNE
+221 VANYTNENTASVNE

-258 TDSKALQLDEIKAL
+258 TDSKTLQLDEIKAL

-283 TEQEEEIIELN
+283 TEQE
-294 SLITDLKEKANKAEE
+294 
-309 LETSNNSLQTTVS
+309 
-322 SLTSENNSLSSEI
+322 
-335 KTLKIRNSDLATISS
+335 
-350 TKEKEIIELNSLIT
+350 
-364 SLKEKANKAEELE
+364 
-377 NSNTSLQTTV
+377 
-387 SSLTSEN
+387 
-394 NSLSSEVKTLTTRNS
+394 
-409 DLASITTT
+409 
-417 QLIEIK
+417 
-423 NNISLEASFN
+423 
-433 NTIKELESSK
+433 
-443 AQLLNEIN
+443 
-451 TLKVKNTELGSI
+451 
-463 SSTQEKEITALTTV
+463 KEITALTTA
-477 IDNFRATSNQASAT
+477 IENFKNTSNQSSAT

-504 QISLEIATNTNLT
+504 QISLEQATNTDLT
-517 NDLNKINKSTNTQIT
+517 NQINKINKSTNTQIT
-532 QLTTEVKTLKNK
+532 QLTNQVKVNLSQVKTLKNK
-544 VAKLQTSNSTLSADL
+544 VTQLQTSNSTLSADL
-559 STEKSAHQNTK
+559 STEKSAHKNTK
-570 SGLSKSVKNKTT
+570 SGISKSVRNKTT

-587 TAELYN
+587 TADLNN

-598 KTAKKTAKNLKEC
+598 KTAI
-611 VTNTSTLSVDL
+611 STLSGDL
-622 KNANT
+622 WSANT
-627 ELITLKT
+627 ELSTLKT

-662 QLRTTKS
+662 QLQTTKS
-669 EISALEISNTQLK
+669 EISVLEITNTELK

-695 KASEMVKET
+695 KASDMVKET
-704 TVYVPTPKNLKS
+704 TVYIPTPKNLKS

-774 AKGYTSAF
+774 AKGYSSAF

>member
-1 MKQLISTTLLLLAF
+1 MKQLISTTLFLLAF

-37 DFNAEGEYFK
+37 DFNTEGEYFK
-47 IITTTDNYFILDKGD
+47 IVTTTDNYFILDKGD

-82 VTDFVIKAA
+82 VTDFVIKTA

-113 GKGAIIFEINKKRE
+113 GKGAIIFEINKKKE

-149 WVKNKLVH
+149 WVKNKLVN

-171 NIYDIYINSKYLTTF
+171 NIYDIYINSEYLTTF

-221 VADYTNENTASVNE
+221 VANYTNENTASVNE

-258 TDSKALQLDEIKAL
+258 TDSKALQSDEIKAL

-283 TEQEEEIIELN
+283 TEQE
-294 SLITDLKEKANKAEE
+294 
-309 LETSNNSLQTTVS
+309 
-322 SLTSENNSLSSEI
+322 
-335 KTLKIRNSDLATISS
+335 
-350 TKEKEIIELNSLIT
+350 KEIIELNSLIT
-364 SLKEKANKAEELE
+364 SLKEKENKAEELE
-377 NSNTSLQTTV
+377 TSNTSLQTTV

-394 NSLSSEVKTLTTRNS
+394 NSLSSEVTNLTIMNS
-409 DLASITTT
+409 DLASI
-417 QLIEIK
+417 
-423 NNISLEASFN
+423 
-433 NTIKELESSK
+433 SS
-443 AQLLNEIN
+443 
-451 TLKVKNTELGSI
+451 S
-463 SSTQEKEITALTTV
+463 QEKEITALTTA
-477 IDNFRATSNQASAT
+477 IENFRNTSNQSSAT

-504 QISLEIATNTNLT
+504 QISLEKATNTDLT

-559 STEKSAHQNTK
+559 STEKSAHKNTK
-570 SGLSKSVKNKTT
+570 SGLSTSVKNKTT
-582 EINTL
+582 EINSL
-587 TAELYN
+587 TAELN
-593 AKEQL
+593 TAKEQL

-611 VTNTSTLSVDL
+611 ATNASTLSVDL

-627 ELITLKT
+627 ELSTLKT

-662 QLRTTKS
+662 QLQTTKY
-669 EISALEISNTQLK
+669 EISALETSNTELK

-695 KASEMVKET
+695 KASDMVKET

-730 TQSASVY
+730 TQSASAY

>member
-37 DFNAEGEYFK
+37 DFNTEGKYFK
-47 IITTTDNYFILDKGD
+47 IVTTTDNYFILDKGD

-82 VTDFVIKAA
+82 VTDFVIKTA
-91 VRIGPSENKKAS
+91 VRIGPSANKKAS

-133 IGNNYQTLSGN
+133 IGDSYQTLSGN

-149 WVKNKLVH
+149 WVKNKLVN

-171 NIYDIYINSKYLTTF
+171 NIYDIYINSEYLTTF

-221 VADYTNENTASVNE
+221 VANYTNENTASVNE

-258 TDSKALQLDEIKAL
+258 TDSKTLQLDEIKAL

-283 TEQEEEIIELN
+283 TEQE
-294 SLITDLKEKANKAEE
+294 
-309 LETSNNSLQTTVS
+309 
-322 SLTSENNSLSSEI
+322 
-335 KTLKIRNSDLATISS
+335 
-350 TKEKEIIELNSLIT
+350 
-364 SLKEKANKAEELE
+364 
-377 NSNTSLQTTV
+377 
-387 SSLTSEN
+387 
-394 NSLSSEVKTLTTRNS
+394 
-409 DLASITTT
+409 
-417 QLIEIK
+417 
-423 NNISLEASFN
+423 
-433 NTIKELESSK
+433 
-443 AQLLNEIN
+443 
-451 TLKVKNTELGSI
+451 
-463 SSTQEKEITALTTV
+463 KEITALTTA
-477 IDNFRATSNQASAT
+477 IENFKNTSNQSSAT

-504 QISLEIATNTNLT
+504 QISLEQATNTDLT
-517 NDLNKINKSTNTQIT
+517 NQINKINKSTNTQIT

-559 STEKSAHQNTK
+559 STEKSAHKNTK

-587 TAELYN
+587 TAELN
-593 AKEQL
+593 KAKEQL
-598 KTAKKTAKNLKEC
+598 KSVKKTAKNLKEC
-611 VTNTSTLSVDL
+611 ATNASTLSVDL
-622 KNANT
+622 RNANT
-627 ELITLKT
+627 ELSTLKT

-662 QLRTTKS
+662 QLQTTKS
-669 EISALEISNTQLK
+669 EISVLEITNTELK

-695 KASEMVKET
+695 KASDMVKET
-704 TVYVPTPKNLKS
+704 TVYIPTPKNLKS

-730 TQSASVY
+730 TQSASAY

-774 AKGYTSAF
+774 AKGYSSAF

>member
-37 DFNAEGEYFK
+37 DFNTEGKYFK
-47 IITTTDNYFILDKGD
+47 IVTTTDNYFILDKGD

-82 VTDFVIKAA
+82 VTDFVIKTA
-91 VRIGPSENKKAS
+91 VRIGPSANKKAS

-133 IGNNYQTLSGN
+133 IGDSYQTLSGN

-149 WVKNKLVH
+149 WVKNKLVN

-171 NIYDIYINSKYLTTF
+171 NIYDIYINSEYLTTF

-221 VADYTNENTASVNE
+221 VANYTNKNTASVNE

-258 TDSKALQLDEIKAL
+258 TDSKTLQLDEIKAL

-283 TEQEEEIIELN
+283 TEQEKEIIDLN

-309 LETSNNSLQTTVS
+309 AET
-322 SLTSENNSLSSEI
+322 
-335 KTLKIRNSDLATISS
+335 
-350 TKEKEIIELNSLIT
+350 
-364 SLKEKANKAEELE
+364 
-377 NSNTSLQTTV
+377 SNTSLQTTV

-394 NSLSSEVKTLTTRNS
+394 NSLSSEVTNLTIMNS
-409 DLASITTT
+409 DLASI
-417 QLIEIK
+417 
-423 NNISLEASFN
+423 
-433 NTIKELESSK
+433 SS
-443 AQLLNEIN
+443 
-451 TLKVKNTELGSI
+451 S
-463 SSTQEKEITALTTV
+463 QEKEITALTTA
-477 IDNFRATSNQASAT
+477 IENFRNTSNQSSAT

-504 QISLEIATNTNLT
+504 QISLEKATNTDLT

-559 STEKSAHQNTK
+559 STEKSAHKNTK
-570 SGLSKSVKNKTT
+570 SGLSRSVKNKTT

-587 TAELYN
+587 TAELN
-593 AKEQL
+593 KAKEQL
-598 KTAKKTAKNLKEC
+598 KSVKKTAKNLKEC
-611 VTNTSTLSVDL
+611 ATNASTLSVDL
-622 KNANT
+622 RNANT
-627 ELITLKT
+627 ELSTLKT

-662 QLRTTKS
+662 KLQTTKS
-669 EISALEISNTQLK
+669 EISALETSNTELK

-695 KASEMVKET
+695 KASDMVKET

-730 TQSASVY
+730 TQSASAY

>member
-37 DFNAEGEYFK
+37 DFNTEGNYFK
-47 IITTTDNYFILDKGD
+47 IVTTTDNYFILDKGD

-82 VTDFVIKAA
+82 VTDFVIKTA
-91 VRIGPSENKKAS
+91 VRIGPSANKKAS

-133 IGNNYQTLSGN
+133 IGDSYQTLSGN

-149 WVKNKLVH
+149 WVKNKLVN

-171 NIYDIYINSKYLTTF
+171 NIYDIYINSEYLTTF

-221 VADYTNENTASVNE
+221 VANYTNENTASVNE

-258 TDSKALQLDEIKAL
+258 TDSKTLQLDEIKAL

-283 TEQEEEIIELN
+283 TEQE
-294 SLITDLKEKANKAEE
+294 
-309 LETSNNSLQTTVS
+309 
-322 SLTSENNSLSSEI
+322 
-335 KTLKIRNSDLATISS
+335 
-350 TKEKEIIELNSLIT
+350 
-364 SLKEKANKAEELE
+364 
-377 NSNTSLQTTV
+377 
-387 SSLTSEN
+387 
-394 NSLSSEVKTLTTRNS
+394 
-409 DLASITTT
+409 
-417 QLIEIK
+417 
-423 NNISLEASFN
+423 
-433 NTIKELESSK
+433 
-443 AQLLNEIN
+443 
-451 TLKVKNTELGSI
+451 
-463 SSTQEKEITALTTV
+463 KEITALTTA
-477 IDNFRATSNQASAT
+477 IENFRNTSNQSSAT

-504 QISLEIATNTNLT
+504 QISLEKATNTDLT

-587 TAELYN
+587 TAELN
-593 AKEQL
+593 KAKEQL
-598 KTAKKTAKNLKEC
+598 KSVKKTAKNLKEC
-611 VTNTSTLSVDL
+611 ATNASTLSVDL
-622 KNANT
+622 RNANT
-627 ELITLKT
+627 ELSTLKT

-662 QLRTTKS
+662 KLQTTKS
-669 EISALEISNTQLK
+669 EISALETSNTELK

-695 KASEMVKET
+695 KASDMVKET

-730 TQSASVY
+730 TQSASAY

>member
-37 DFNAEGEYFK
+37 DFNTEGKYFK
-47 IITTTDNYFILDKGD
+47 IVTTTDNYFILDKGD

-82 VTDFVIKAA
+82 VTDFVIKTA
-91 VRIGPSENKKAS
+91 VRIGPSANKKAS
-103 VGIILKAQQD
+103 VGIILKAQED

-149 WVKNKLVH
+149 WLKNKLVN

-171 NIYDIYINSKYLTTF
+171 NIYDIYINSEYLTTF

-221 VADYTNENTASVNE
+221 VANYTNENTASVNE

-258 TDSKALQLDEIKAL
+258 SDSKALQSDEIKAL
-272 TAKNTSLANIT
+272 TAKNTSLSNIT
-283 TEQEEEIIELN
+283 TEQ
-294 SLITDLKEKANKAEE
+294 
-309 LETSNNSLQTTVS
+309 
-322 SLTSENNSLSSEI
+322 
-335 KTLKIRNSDLATISS
+335 
-350 TKEKEIIELNSLIT
+350 EKEIIELNSLIT

-377 NSNTSLQTTV
+377 TSNTSLQTTV

-394 NSLSSEVKTLTTRNS
+394 NSLSSEVTNLTIMNS
-409 DLASITTT
+409 DLASI
-417 QLIEIK
+417 
-423 NNISLEASFN
+423 
-433 NTIKELESSK
+433 SS
-443 AQLLNEIN
+443 
-451 TLKVKNTELGSI
+451 S
-463 SSTQEKEITALTTV
+463 QEKEITALTTA
-477 IDNFRATSNQASAT
+477 IENFRNTSNQSSAT

-504 QISLEIATNTNLT
+504 QISLEKATNTDLT

-559 STEKSAHQNTK
+559 STEKSAHKNTK

-587 TAELYN
+587 TAELN
-593 AKEQL
+593 KAKEQL
-598 KTAKKTAKNLKEC
+598 KSVKKTAKNLKEC
-611 VTNTSTLSVDL
+611 ATNASTLSVDL
-622 KNANT
+622 RNVNT
-627 ELITLKT
+627 ELSTLKT

-651 VLSNQISTLEL
+651 LLSNQISTLEL
-662 QLRTTKS
+662 KLQTTKS
-669 EISALEISNTQLK
+669 EISALETSNTELK

-695 KASEMVKET
+695 KASDMVKET

-730 TQSASVY
+730 TQSASAY

>member
-37 DFNAEGEYFK
+37 DFNTEGEYFK
-47 IITTTDNYFILDKGD
+47 IVTTTDNYFILDKGD

-113 GKGAIIFEINKKRE
+113 GKGAIIFEINKKKE

-149 WVKNKLVH
+149 WVKNKLVN

-213 NTKGESTA
+213 NTKGERTA
-221 VADYTNENTASVNE
+221 VANYTNENTASVNE

-309 LETSNNSLQTTVS
+309 LE
-322 SLTSENNSLSSEI
+322 
-335 KTLKIRNSDLATISS
+335 
-350 TKEKEIIELNSLIT
+350 
-364 SLKEKANKAEELE
+364 

-387 SSLTSEN
+387 SSLSSEN

-451 TLKVKNTELGSI
+451 TLKVKNTEIGSI
-463 SSTQEKEITALTTV
+463 SSAQEKEITALTTA

-504 QISLEIATNTNLT
+504 QISLEKATNTNLT

-587 TAELYN
+587 TAELNN

-611 VTNTSTLSVDL
+611 ATNTSTLSVDL

-669 EISALEISNTQLK
+669 EISALETSNTELK

-730 TQSASVY
+730 TQSASAY

>member
-37 DFNAEGEYFK
+37 DFNTEGEYFK
-47 IITTTDNYFILDKGD
+47 IVTTTDNYFILDKGD

-82 VTDFVIKAA
+82 VTDFVIKTA

-133 IGNNYQTLSGN
+133 IGDSYQTLSGN

-171 NIYDIYINSKYLTTF
+171 NIYDIYINSEYLTTF

-221 VADYTNENTASVNE
+221 VANYTNENTASVNE

-258 TDSKALQLDEIKAL
+258 TDSKALQSDEIIAL
-272 TAKNTSLANIT
+272 TTKNTSLANIT
-283 TEQEEEIIELN
+283 TEQEKEIIDLN

-309 LETSNNSLQTTVS
+309 LET
-322 SLTSENNSLSSEI
+322 
-335 KTLKIRNSDLATISS
+335 
-350 TKEKEIIELNSLIT
+350 
-364 SLKEKANKAEELE
+364 
-377 NSNTSLQTTV
+377 SNTSLQTTV

-394 NSLSSEVKTLTTRNS
+394 NSLSSEVTNLTIMNS
-409 DLASITTT
+409 DLASI
-417 QLIEIK
+417 
-423 NNISLEASFN
+423 
-433 NTIKELESSK
+433 SS
-443 AQLLNEIN
+443 
-451 TLKVKNTELGSI
+451 S
-463 SSTQEKEITALTTV
+463 QEKEITALTTA
-477 IDNFRATSNQASAT
+477 IENFKNTSNQSSAT

-504 QISLEIATNTNLT
+504 QISLEQATNTDLT
-517 NDLNKINKSTNTQIT
+517 NQINKINKSTNTQIT
-532 QLTTEVKTLKNK
+532 QLTNQVKVNLSQVKTLKNK
-544 VAKLQTSNSTLSADL
+544 VTQLQTSNSTLSADL
-559 STEKSAHQNTK
+559 STEKSAHKNTK
-570 SGLSKSVKNKTT
+570 SGLSRSVKNKTT

-587 TAELYN
+587 TAELN
-593 AKEQL
+593 KAKEQL
-598 KTAKKTAKNLKEC
+598 KSVKKTAKNLKEC
-611 VTNTSTLSVDL
+611 ATNASTLSVDL
-622 KNANT
+622 RNANT
-627 ELITLKT
+627 ELSTLKT

-662 QLRTTKS
+662 QLQTTKS
-669 EISALEISNTQLK
+669 EISVLEITNTELK

-695 KASEMVKET
+695 KASDMVKET

-730 TQSASVY
+730 TQSASAY

>member
-37 DFNAEGEYFK
+37 DFNTEGEYFK

-82 VTDFVIKAA
+82 VTDFVIKTA
-91 VRIGPSENKKAS
+91 VRIGPSANKKAS

-133 IGNNYQTLSGN
+133 IGDSYQTLSGN

-149 WVKNKLVH
+149 WVKNKLVN

-171 NIYDIYINSKYLTTF
+171 NIYDIYINSEYLTTF

-221 VADYTNENTASVNE
+221 VANYTNKNTASVNE

-258 TDSKALQLDEIKAL
+258 TDSKTLQLDEIKAL

-283 TEQEEEIIELN
+283 TEQEKEIIELN
-294 SLITDLKEKANKAEE
+294 SLITD
-309 LETSNNSLQTTVS
+309 
-322 SLTSENNSLSSEI
+322 
-335 KTLKIRNSDLATISS
+335 
-350 TKEKEIIELNSLIT
+350 
-364 SLKEKANKAEELE
+364 LKEKANKAEELE

-387 SSLTSEN
+387 SSLSSEN

-409 DLASITTT
+409 DLASI
-417 QLIEIK
+417 
-423 NNISLEASFN
+423 
-433 NTIKELESSK
+433 SS
-443 AQLLNEIN
+443 
-451 TLKVKNTELGSI
+451 S
-463 SSTQEKEITALTTV
+463 QEKEITALTTA
-477 IDNFRATSNQASAT
+477 IENFRNTSNQSSAT

-504 QISLEIATNTNLT
+504 QISLEKATNTDLT
-517 NDLNKINKSTNTQIT
+517 NDLNKINKSTNTQIA

-559 STEKSAHQNTK
+559 STEKSAHKNTK
-570 SGLSKSVKNKTT
+570 SGLSRSVKNKTT

-587 TAELYN
+587 TAELN
-593 AKEQL
+593 KAKEQL
-598 KTAKKTAKNLKEC
+598 KSVKKTAKNLKEC
-611 VTNTSTLSVDL
+611 ATNASTLSVDL
-622 KNANT
+622 RNANT
-627 ELITLKT
+627 ELSTLKT

-662 QLRTTKS
+662 KLQTTKS
-669 EISALEISNTQLK
+669 EISALETSNTELK

-695 KASEMVKET
+695 KASDMVKET

-730 TQSASVY
+730 TQSASAY
-737 KNLDAVWYQS
+737 KNLDAVWYQT
-747 NENGTYQYLSGEF
+747 NDNGTYQYLSGEF